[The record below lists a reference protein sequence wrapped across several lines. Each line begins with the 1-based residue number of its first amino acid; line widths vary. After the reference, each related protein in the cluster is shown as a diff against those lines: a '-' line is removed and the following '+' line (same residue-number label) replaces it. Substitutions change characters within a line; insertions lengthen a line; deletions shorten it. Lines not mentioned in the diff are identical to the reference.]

1 MTPKSLV
8 EARAIFQNNRSVAGK
23 MKNVQTVMCAPYVYL
38 SDLKKLVTGHRCALG
53 AQDVSFE
60 IEDAHTG
67 EISTNQLKGVGVQYV
82 IVGHSE
88 RRAMGESN
96 ELISKKVVA
105 ATKVGIITVLC
116 IGEKER
122 DDEGEYTKFVK
133 TQLLESLV
141 GVAKKNMKNL
151 VIAYEP
157 VWAIGKKAKREASP
171 EDVLEMSIF
180 IRKVLSDAYDK
191 KVSNMM
197 PILYGG
203 SINQKNATGFFIGG
217 EIDGLLVGRA
227 SLKPAVFTKIL
238 NIANEV

>member
-1 MTPKSLV
+1 M
-8 EARAIFQNNRSVAGK
+8 
-23 MKNVQTVMCAPYVYL
+23 
-38 SDLKKLVTGHRCALG
+38 
-53 AQDVSFE
+53 
-60 IEDAHTG
+60 
-67 EISTNQLKGVGVQYV
+67 
-82 IVGHSE
+82 
-88 RRAMGESN
+88 
-96 ELISKKVVA
+96 
-105 ATKVGIITVLC
+105 GIITVLC

-133 TQLLESLV
+133 TQLLESLA

-191 KVSNMM
+191 KVSDMM